1 MTLLPGGGTGAL
13 PEDPPGGL
21 RGGLAEDP
29 PGGPPRGA
37 EASSARLRLPR
48 ERPVRLG
55 PASWLL
61 RLRSAAVC
69 LVLLAAALLLMG
81 LGMRIGDLPMTVP
94 EVFQAIAGDGPAH
107 FVVMELRLPRALT
120 GALVGTAFALSGAIT
135 QAVARNPLASP
146 DILGVTTGASVAVV
160 AAIVAAGS
168 TAGGPSG
175 ALVAFGIPALA
186 LAGGLAGA
194 LAVYLLAWR
203 GGLDG
208 YRLVLVG
215 IGVTAVFGNVKYW
228 LLTVGDVNDSSR
240 AMVWIS
246 GSLHGRGWEHV
257 HPVALALAVLVPLT
271 LLGTRSLG
279 ALRFG
284 DDTVTGLGVRMNL
297 ARGLMILAAVLL
309 AAVAT
314 ASAGP
319 VAFVALAAPQI
330 ALRLAGTAQPP
341 LVVSALTGAVLTTAA
356 DLAART
362 AFSPVELPV
371 GVVTAVLGA
380 PYLIYLLVRVRREAR
395 S

>member
-1 MTLLPGGGTGAL
+1 MT
-13 PEDPPGGL
+13 PP
-21 RGGLAEDP
+21 P
-29 PGGPPRGA
+29 SGPPSPAPVPAGRT
-37 EASSARLRLPR
+37 ASPDAPAPAVSVRLAR
-48 ERPVRLG
+48 ERPLRIGRL
-55 PASWLL
+55 SWLL
-61 RLRSAAVC
+61 RLRSAAVT
-69 LVLLAAALLLMG
+69 LVLLAAVTLAMALTV
-81 LGMRIGDLPMTVP
+81 RIGDIPMTVP
-94 EVFQAIAGDGPAH
+94 EVFEAVTGDGPNH

-120 GALVGTAFALSGAIT
+120 GALVGAALALAGAIT
-135 QAVARNPLASP
+135 QAIARNPLASP
-146 DILGVTTGASVAVV
+146 DVLGVTTGASVAVV
-160 AAIVAAGS
+160 AAIVTAGS

-175 ALVAFGIPALA
+175 ALAEVGIPLVA

-194 LAVYLLAWR
+194 LTVYVLAWR
-203 GGLDG
+203 RGLDG

-215 IGVTAVFGNVKYW
+215 IGVTAVFTNVKYW
-228 LLTVGDVNDSSR
+228 LLTLGDVNDSSR

-246 GSLHGRGWEHV
+246 GSLNGRGWEHV
-257 HPVALALAVLVPLT
+257 HPAALALAVLVPPA

-284 DDTVTGLGVRMNL
+284 DDTVTGLGVRTNL

-319 VAFVALAAPQI
+319 IAFVALAAPQI
-330 ALRLAGTAQPP
+330 ALRLAGVAQPP

-356 DLAART
+356 DLLART
-362 AFSPVELPV
+362 VFSPVELPV

-380 PYLIYLLVRVRREAR
+380 PYLIYLLIRVRREAR